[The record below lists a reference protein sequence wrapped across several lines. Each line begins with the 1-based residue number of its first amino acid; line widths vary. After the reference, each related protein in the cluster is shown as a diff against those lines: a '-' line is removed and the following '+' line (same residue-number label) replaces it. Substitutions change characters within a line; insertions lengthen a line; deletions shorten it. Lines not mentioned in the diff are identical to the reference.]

1 VAKKKMAKKA
11 PAKAKV
17 KSAPKKAA
25 APAKKPAGR
34 TGGAELRSL
43 DHVGEVVRA
52 LRKACGLKQE
62 QLADMTGVHAITVS
76 RLETGAITCG
86 ADSLYKLAQGLKL
99 RPSSLVYM
107 AEEFARTRGKAL
119 SDPTVMST
127 RFETIEGTGSWKS
140 FVRRMASSGKPGGR

>member
-1 VAKKKMAKKA
+1 MKKKTKSSKKLLKKKKVTSGTRAKKTTPVLA
-11 PAKAKV
+11 V
-17 KSAPKKAA
+17 DL
-25 APAKKPAGR
+25 
-34 TGGAELRSL
+34 LRSL

-62 QLADMTGVHAITVS
+62 ELADMTGVHAITVS

-107 AEEFARTRGKAL
+107 AEEFAKSKGKAL
-119 SDPTVMST
+119 ADVTKMSS
-127 RFETIEGTGSWKS
+127 RFETIEGYGSWKA
-140 FVRRMASSGKPGGR
+140 FVRRMSAHRVLAPKL